1 MFEQANLRAPRNALG
16 DWILRGGIALVF
28 VLFGAEKFP
37 SDPGSPWVKL
47 FQQIGARQ
55 WFRYFTGIV
64 EVLGGVRVLIPWTA
78 TAGLALLACTMAAA
92 VLTLVFVIG
101 RPADSIFAGVFFIAL
116 AAFWWNRRR
125 RC

>member
-16 DWILRGGIALVF
+16 DWLLRGGIAVVF

-47 FQQIGARQ
+47 FQQIGAGQ
-55 WFRYFTGIV
+55 WFRYFTGV
-64 EVLGGVRVLIPWTA
+64 MEVLGGVLVLILWTV

-92 VLTLVFVIG
+92 VLILVFVIG
-101 RPADSIFAGVFFIAL
+101 RPADSIFAGCFFMAL
-116 AAFWWNRRR
+116 AAFWWNRRSR
-125 RC
+125 